1 MKRTFSDMVT
11 KTVKMINRKL
21 KTRQMET
28 SNIKEKI
35 NQIIGSIIEP
45 ERAELMA
52 KEIII
57 NFNSH
62 IVKTLRENKEAD
74 LVEILE
80 KLWIK
85 I

>member
-1 MKRTFSDMVT
+1 
-11 KTVKMINRKL
+11 
-21 KTRQMET
+21 MET

-35 NQIIGSIIEP
+35 NRIIGSIIEP
-45 ERAELMA
+45 ERAEQMA

-62 IVKTLRENKEAD
+62 IIKTLRENKEAD

>member
-1 MKRTFSDMVT
+1 MVT

-35 NQIIGSIIEP
+35 TQIIGFVLAP
-45 ERAELMA
+45 QKAELMA
-52 KEIII
+52 NEIII
-57 NFNSH
+57 NFNEH
-62 IVKTLRENKEAD
+62 IIQTLKENKEAD

-85 I
+85 IYDNE

>member
-45 ERAELMA
+45 ERAERMA

-62 IVKTLRENKEAD
+62 IIKTLRENKEAD